1 MNNECFSFIENNP
14 VVITSTFTDK
24 TLRYGEKLKE
34 DCKAQGLPTPTIK
47 WNTPTGNVSGA
58 NILAEG

>member
-1 MNNECFSFIENNP
+1 MNNECFSFIGNP

-24 TLRYGEKLKE
+24 TLRYGEKLKK

-58 NILAEG
+58 NILPEG